1 MKSVLITGAARGL
14 GASLASA
21 SVEAGFS
28 VIATVRDPGKIDT
41 QLKVRAE
48 ALDLADTESLHV
60 LTDQLIKEECVIDL
74 LINNAGMNPKDR
86 STNTSIQAFV
96 SNTFRLLT
104 SPNRF
109 TLTL

>member
-48 ALDLADTESLHV
+48 ALDLAD
-60 LTDQLIKEECVIDL
+60 
-74 LINNAGMNPKDR
+74 A
-86 STNTSIQAFV
+86 
-96 SNTFRLLT
+96 
-104 SPNRF
+104 
-109 TLTL
+109 